1 METGQLYIVATP
13 IGNLDDMTYRAVET
27 LEKVDL
33 ILCEDTRETQNL
45 LNHFD
50 INIKTTSFHQNTRQ
64 KKMLDVYKFLQ
75 QGKKVALVSDAGTPT
90 ISDPGGRLVEYITD
104 RDKNIKVLPIPGP
117 SAVVAALSVSGFPAN
132 KFVFLGFPPNSS
144 GREKFFKEAVS
155 YDKTVAFYESKH
167 RIKKTVNN
175 LAEVIEPRR
184 KICICRE
191 LTKKFETTY
200 RGTIEEIQGI
210 DIKEKGEFVV
220 VLDYRR

>member
-50 INIKTTSFHQNTRQ
+50 INTKTTSFHQNTRQ

-104 RDKNIKVLPIPGP
+104 RDKNIKVLSIPGP
-117 SAVVAALSVSGFPAN
+117 SAVVAALSVAGFPAN

-144 GREKFFKEAVS
+144 GREKFFKEAVN

-175 LAEVIEPRR
+175 LAEVIGPRR

-200 RGTIEEIQGI
+200 RGEIEQIQEM

-220 VLDYRR
+220 VLDYRN